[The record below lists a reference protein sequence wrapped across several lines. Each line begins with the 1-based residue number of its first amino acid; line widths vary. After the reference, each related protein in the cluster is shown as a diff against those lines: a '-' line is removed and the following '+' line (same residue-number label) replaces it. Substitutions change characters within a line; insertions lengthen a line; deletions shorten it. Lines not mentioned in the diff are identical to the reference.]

1 MDSRSA
7 STVIVRGELTEFK
20 NRLSELSGTSEQNYE
35 GAIKHNF
42 LYTGCPK
49 KNGVLI
55 SKQILLQ

>member
-42 LYTGCPK
+42 LY
-49 KNGVLI
+49 NQVWELDI
-55 SKQILLQ
+55 AIFN